1 MKLRVVLIEV
11 NPLLAYFNLLG
22 TTLLA
27 HLINLLVIIIILFLL
42 FKLIR
47 KIYLETNFWQR
58 DLKFIEIILPGF
70 YDTNTATYRALF
82 ESFHGLAS
90 SSLIAL
96 EVVNLKG
103 QGIRFLIGCSKAD
116 YQTVKSI
123 IKTAIPGVALQPA
136 EDYLSKLKSFKLVS
150 YKLKIP
156 FYNSLSEEKSASYL
170 GAMVDLNNQATMA
183 FQTVIQPLDY
193 SFNKQWQ
200 HKINQG
206 QIKNHRWLIKLS
218 LLPKNI
224 IYKLFFARS
233 NFYSMKSKS
242 KNKLENPLFKT
253 SLRLLISSDNQGLLK
268 SKVNE
273 FSSLL
278 ASNNFKGQLLTK
290 TTVTFNSYEL
300 FKRRVIAPFKTN
312 NILSSSELAS
322 LYNMPLKSSYLNAGL
337 NKNLSHQL
345 IGLNSKP
352 TKHDL
357 ILGKSDD
364 QSKKTFI
371 ALSTLERQRHIYI
384 VGATG
389 SGKSTMLKYAL
400 YQDMKNNNGLLLIDP
415 HGDLAEDILRLV
427 PTKRLKDLIYFNP
440 ADPHNQQTI
449 NLLEIPKDLS
459 SVELARHKDMVV
471 ESVISIFRK
480 TFETNNTKAYRIERI
495 LSNVIYTALSIEG
508 ATLFTLRSLL
518 TDKNFRDKVVNN
530 LADAKL
536 RNFWQEEFN
545 KAGEYQRVKLLQG
558 PLSRIDRFERTQA
571 LNNVLSNNKST
582 LDFQQII
589 NSNKILICNLSKGA
603 LGEDASSVLGGII
616 LAKMQLS
623 GLSRQNITI
632 KKRTPFY
639 MYIDEFQNYA
649 SEAFMS
655 LFSEARKYGLAI
667 TMAQQSLA
675 QIKDKNLLATILDNT
690 GTVVVFRQQS
700 LSSQKL
706 LLNFFQPYIDIYE
719 LSNLELGHFY
729 ISIRA
734 VKLRQPISGQ
744 TILLK

>member
-1 MKLRVVLIEV
+1 
-11 NPLLAYFNLLG
+11 
-22 TTLLA
+22 
-27 HLINLLVIIIILFLL
+27 
-42 FKLIR
+42 
-47 KIYLETNFWQR
+47 
-58 DLKFIEIILPGF
+58 
-70 YDTNTATYRALF
+70 
-82 ESFHGLAS
+82 
-90 SSLIAL
+90 
-96 EVVNLKG
+96 
-103 QGIRFLIGCSKAD
+103 
-116 YQTVKSI
+116 
-123 IKTAIPGVALQPA
+123 
-136 EDYLSKLKSFKLVS
+136 
-150 YKLKIP
+150 
-156 FYNSLSEEKSASYL
+156 
-170 GAMVDLNNQATMA
+170 
-183 FQTVIQPLDY
+183 
-193 SFNKQWQ
+193 
-200 HKINQG
+200 
-206 QIKNHRWLIKLS
+206 
-218 LLPKNI
+218 
-224 IYKLFFARS
+224 
-233 NFYSMKSKS
+233 
-242 KNKLENPLFKT
+242 
-253 SLRLLISSDNQGLLK
+253 
-268 SKVNE
+268 
-273 FSSLL
+273 
-278 ASNNFKGQLLTK
+278 
-290 TTVTFNSYEL
+290 
-300 FKRRVIAPFKTN
+300 
-312 NILSSSELAS
+312 
-322 LYNMPLKSSYLNAGL
+322 MPLKSSYLNAGL